1 MSHRYGAGLEQW
13 HHWTNTLPLAEHVLP
28 VVVDPAVPIS
38 PDSNMKALGK
48 TPSQINF
55 RGEASGFAKW
65 TDHRSTMKQIGKWE
79 LDERLGICMQSRDG
93 GLRAFDIDVHGPKR
107 SAKIVAAIEGR
118 FPHLKFYR
126 RSREGTGKV
135 LLPFRLEGLLT
146 KRVLTVNGGI
156 IEILGDGQQWIA
168 DGAYIK
174 DGKVDGRYLWPAG
187 RPPTIDD
194 VPLLTMAE
202 LDDLCALL
210 EMLFAEG
217 EDGWSIARERR
228 QGTGEYTGPPR
239 DDEIGAWLV
248 QHWEI
253 TGDKGDGTLFVR
265 CPWVDGHSSDSGPSE
280 TQYAPPDER
289 FEKGHFKCLHASCQ
303 NRTDA
308 DFLEAMGFAH
318 DMSDAPDLP
327 AEIETA
333 KGKEI
338 EPAKPRYM
346 LSKQQLKENR
356 AYNHRLFLQDV
367 ESSGIEISWD
377 DYTAQLVWRSKRSNS
392 LAWLPF
398 KDEQYQMIV
407 EKMDSHGFVPQTAA
421 AIRSA
426 VNAHGVRHRVDTLID
441 WVGELP
447 AWDGLP
453 RIERFWHTYAKAA
466 DNAFTRAVGLYSWT
480 AQAGRALAPGCQA
493 DMALILVGGQGV
505 RKTSLVRSIA
515 PGVKHFAEID
525 LTDRDDDTTRKMR
538 GKAVAELGELRGL
551 RGRDQDSTKAFV
563 TRREEEW
570 VPKYK
575 EFPDTFQRRFIFYG
589 TTNEDTF
596 LADATGE
603 RRWLPF
609 EVGAALDVEGVE
621 RDRDQLWAEAVALWR
636 KNGIMWQEAE
646 RLAIGEHSK
655 FKDMDPWLPTIA
667 RWLLN
672 GDELA
677 IAPVDRPYT
686 WGTEDVLVGALG
698 FKTSQLD
705 QRLKTR
711 AGKALKVLYCTHKKV
726 RALGGSQGYIAYRD
740 KIEAFLGEGED
751 DLFG

>member
-1 MSHRYGAGLEQW
+1 MAHQLGAGLKQW
-13 HHWTNTLPLAEHVLP
+13 RHWTVTLPLAEHVLP
-28 VVVDPAVPIS
+28 VVVDPSVAIS

-55 RGEASGFAKW
+55 RGEVSGFAKW
-65 TDHRSTMKQIGKWE
+65 TGHRSTMKQIGKWE

-93 GLRAFDIDVHGPKR
+93 GLRLLDIDVPGRKR

-135 LLPFRLEGLLT
+135 GLVFRLEGLLT
-146 KRVLTVNGGI
+146 KRVLKVDGGI

-187 RPPTIDD
+187 RPPTVDD

-202 LDDLCALL
+202 LDDLCDIL
-210 EMLFAEG
+210 EIWFDEG
-217 EDGWSIARERR
+217 DGWSIARERR

-265 CPWVDGHSSDSGPSE
+265 CPWIDGHSSDSGPSE

-303 NRTDA
+303 QRTDA

-327 AEIETA
+327 AEIVEEPGT
-333 KGKEI
+333 EI
-338 EPAKPRYM
+338 EIPVPRYM
-346 LSKQQLKENR
+346 TNKQGYKENR
-356 AYNHRLFLQDV
+356 AYNHELFLRDV
-367 ESSGIEISWD
+367 AASGVHIAWD
-377 DYTAQLVWRSKRSNS
+377 DFAAQLVWRRDRSNS
-392 LAWLPF
+392 LDWLPF
-398 KDEQYQMIV
+398 KDEQYQMIARA
-407 EKMDSHGFVPQTAA
+407 MDRNGFVPHTAVG
-421 AIRSA
+421 IRSA
-426 VNAHGVRHRVDTLID
+426 VNSHGVEHRVDTLID
-441 WVGELP
+441 WVEALP
-447 AWDGLP
+447 KWDGVE
-453 RIERFWHTYAKAA
+453 RVERFWSRYAGAA
-466 DNAFTRAVGLYSWT
+466 DTAFTRAVGLYSWT
-480 AQAGRALAPGCQA
+480 AQAGRALDPGCQA
-493 DMALILVGGQGV
+493 DMAPILVGPQGA
-505 RKTSLVRSIA
+505 RKTSLVRAIA
-515 PGVKHFAEID
+515 PNIKHFTEID
-525 LTDRDDDTTRKMR
+525 LTDRDDDTIRKMR

-551 RGRDQDSTKAFV
+551 RGRDQESTKSFISK
-563 TRREEEW
+563 REEEW

-575 EFPDTFQRRFIFYG
+575 EFPDTFARRFIFYG

-621 RDRDQLWAEAVALWR
+621 RDREQLWAEAVALWR
-636 KNGIMWQEAE
+636 EHGVMYAEAE
-646 RLAIGEHSK
+646 RLATGEHGK
-655 FKDMDPWLPTIA
+655 FKDVDPWVPVVA
-667 RWLLN
+667 RWLLE
-672 GDELA
+672 DDPLA
-677 IAPVDRPYT
+677 GGAPVDRPYM
-686 WGTEDVLVGALG
+686 WNTEDALLSAVGL
-698 FKTSQLD
+698 KTSQLED
-705 QRLKTR
+705 RHKKR
-711 AGKALKVLYCTHKKV
+711 MGKVLKVLGCSHKRV
-726 RALGGSQGYIAYRD
+726 RAFNGQGYRADRTVLRRFIGGD
-740 KIEAFLGEGED
+740 D
-751 DLFG
+751 DLFA